1 MRIGIL
7 TRDDYTLRNWELRI
21 IEHLKN
27 HLEYEVVLLM
37 KDGRLKQ
44 PKSTSIVNKISNT
57 LKKKNLIGKLLFYTQ
72 MKIESSFFYK
82 SPNTVNR
89 FEISNYLES
98 IPVIDLFPER
108 KGFLDIF
115 NSKDANKVKDFQLD
129 VILRFEFNIIRGDIL
144 NAAKHGIW
152 SFHHGDNSINRGGP
166 AGFWEIALKQPV
178 AGVTLQQLT
187 PELDGGLVID
197 KAYYSKHWSFVK
209 TNMMITENSVNL
221 LLKNLRLLSENIYDP
236 QKSLVYS
243 NPLYVAPSPV
253 IALKYLFH
261 FYSIFLSKVFERIL
275 AIFGKRICCWTLYVG
290 KGNFMHATLFR
301 IKPAKLPKH
310 EFWADPFLYK
320 RGNDS
325 YVFFENYSYKTKLGK
340 ISCGKIENNSI
351 TDVVDVLDLDYH
363 LSFPYVFE
371 HKGDLFM
378 MPETSENKRLEI
390 FKCIH
395 FPNKWELHRTAFDGE
410 VIVDAFFH
418 TDSNNDMW
426 LFMNKL
432 SAPNSEADSE
442 LYIYKVDSPE
452 LNTIESHKLNPVM
465 IDARR
470 ARNGGCIFTYNGKT
484 YRPSQ
489 SNTHGI
495 YGRALNINE
504 IEKLTMDSYKEST
517 YVKVEPNFRKGVER
531 IHHLHQINGMFV
543 FDAAFKLK

>member
-7 TRDDYTLRNWELRI
+7 TREVHTLRNWELRI

-27 HLEYEVVLLM
+27 NPDYELVLLM

-44 PKSTSIVNKISNT
+44 PKSESFFTKISNS
-57 LKKKNLIGKLLFYTQ
+57 LKKKNLFGKLLIYTQ

-82 SPNTVNR
+82 SPSTVNR
-89 FEISNYLES
+89 LDISDFLND
-98 IPVIDLFPER
+98 IPEIDLHPER
-108 KGFLDIF
+108 KGFLDKF
-115 NSKDANKVKDFQLD
+115 SLEDANKVKTYNLD

-144 NAAKHGIW
+144 HAAKYGMW
-152 SFHHGDNSINRGGP
+152 SFHHGDNAINRGGP
-166 AGFWEIALKQPV
+166 SGFWEVALKQPT

-209 TNMMITENSVNL
+209 TNIMLTENSVNL
-221 LLKNLRLLSENIYDP
+221 LLKNLRLLKEGIYNP
-236 QKSLVYS
+236 EKSLVYS
-243 NPLYVAPSPV
+243 NPLYVAPKPLV
-253 IALKYLFH
+253 ALKYIFH
-261 FYSIFLSKVFERIL
+261 FYSTFCSKVFERIVSK
-275 AIFGKRICCWTLYVG
+275 FGTRFCCWTLFIG
-290 KGNFMHATLFR
+290 KGDFMQATLFR

-320 RGNDS
+320 RENDT

-340 ISCGKIENNSI
+340 ISCGKIENKTI
-351 TDVVDVLDLDYH
+351 TNVVDVLDLDYH

-390 FKCIH
+390 FKCIE

-410 VIVDAFFH
+410 FIVDAFFH
-418 TDSNNDMW
+418 TDKNKDLW

-432 SAPNSEADSE
+432 SATDSEPDSE

-452 LNTIESHKLNPVM
+452 LNAIESHKLNPVM

-470 ARNGGCIFTYNGKT
+470 ARNGGSTFTSNGKT

-504 IEKLTMDSYKEST
+504 IEMLTLNEYQEKIVVT
-517 YVKVEPNFRKGVER
+517 VEPNFRKGLER
-531 IHHLHQINGMFV
+531 IHHLHQLDGMYV
-543 FDAAFKLK
+543 FDAAYKRK

>member
-1 MRIGIL
+1 
-7 TRDDYTLRNWELRI
+7 
-21 IEHLKN
+21 
-27 HLEYEVVLLM
+27 M
-37 KDGRLKQ
+37 KFHFSQRV
-44 PKSTSIVNKISNT
+44 TS
-57 LKKKNLIGKLLFYTQ
+57 
-72 MKIESSFFYK
+72 
-82 SPNTVNR
+82 
-89 FEISNYLES
+89 
-98 IPVIDLFPER
+98 
-108 KGFLDIF
+108 
-115 NSKDANKVKDFQLD
+115 
-129 VILRFEFNIIRGDIL
+129 
-144 NAAKHGIW
+144 
-152 SFHHGDNSINRGGP
+152 
-166 AGFWEIALKQPV
+166 
-178 AGVTLQQLT
+178 
-187 PELDGGLVID
+187 GLVID

-221 LLKNLRLLSENIYDP
+221 LLKNLRLLSENIYNP

-261 FYSIFLSKVFERIL
+261 FYSICLSKVFERVL

-351 TDVVDVLDLDYH
+351 TDVVDILDLDYH

-371 HKGDLFM
+371 HNGDLFM

-470 ARNGGCIFTYNGKT
+470 ARNGGSIFTYNGKT

-489 SNTHGI
+489 SNTYGI

-531 IHHLHQINGMFV
+531 IHHLHQIDDLYV

>member
-7 TRDDYTLRNWELRI
+7 TREVHTLRNWELRI

-27 HLEYEVVLLM
+27 NSDYELVLLM

-44 PKSTSIVNKISNT
+44 PKSEAFFSKISNS
-57 LKKKNLIGKLLFYTQ
+57 LKKKNLFGKLLIYTQ

-82 SPNTVNR
+82 SPSTVNR
-89 FEISNYLES
+89 LDISDFLS
-98 IPVIDLFPER
+98 DIPEIDLHPER

-115 NSKDANKVKDFQLD
+115 SIVDANKVKAYNLD
-129 VILRFEFNIIRGDIL
+129 VILRFEFNIIRGEIL
-144 NAAKHGIW
+144 HAAKYGMW
-152 SFHHGDNSINRGGP
+152 SFHHGDNAINRGGP
-166 AGFWEIALKQPV
+166 SGFWEVTLKQPV

-209 TNMMITENSVNL
+209 TNIMLTENSVNL
-221 LLKNLRLLSENIYDP
+221 LLKNLRLLKEGIYNP
-236 QKSLVYS
+236 EKSLVYS
-243 NPLYVAPSPV
+243 NPLYVAPKPLV
-253 IALKYLFH
+253 AIKYIFH
-261 FYSIFLSKVFERIL
+261 FYSTFCSKVFERVVSK
-275 AIFGKRICCWTLYVG
+275 FGTRICCWTLFIG
-290 KGNFMHATLFR
+290 KGDFMQATLFR

-320 RGNDS
+320 RGHDT

-340 ISCGKIENNSI
+340 ISCGKIENKTI
-351 TDVVDVLDLDYH
+351 TNVVDVLDLDYH
-363 LSFPYVFE
+363 LSFPYIFE
-371 HKGDLFM
+371 HEGDLFI

-390 FKCIH
+390 FKCIE
-395 FPNKWELHRTAFDGE
+395 FPHKWELHKIAFEGE
-410 VIVDAFFH
+410 FIVDAFFH
-418 TDSNNDMW
+418 TDKNKDLW

-432 SAPNSEADSE
+432 SATDSEPDSE

-470 ARNGGCIFTYNGKT
+470 ARNGGSTFTSNGKT

-504 IEKLTMDSYKEST
+504 IETLTLTEYQEKT
-517 YVKVEPNFRKGVER
+517 VVTVEPNFRKGLER
-531 IHHLHQINGMFV
+531 IHHLHQIDGMYV
-543 FDAAFKLK
+543 FDAAYKRK